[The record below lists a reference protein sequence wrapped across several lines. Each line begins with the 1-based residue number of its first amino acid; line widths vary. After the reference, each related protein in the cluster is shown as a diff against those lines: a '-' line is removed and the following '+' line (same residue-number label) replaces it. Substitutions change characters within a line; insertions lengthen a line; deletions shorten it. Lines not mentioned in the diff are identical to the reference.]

1 VKEIVRYLGS
11 LPRPI
16 QPNCEPGHYYLLNN
30 YNPGYFGDGS
40 NAYTD
45 HNVNNTPFTIPPVN
59 QRSIADVFTEKGVS
73 WKYYG
78 DQWDSYLKDKYQ
90 LNFGTVGA
98 ASDQYCNICNPFQYQ
113 EQVMGDASVR
123 TAHLKDTIDFYNDIK
138 NGTLPAVSY
147 VKPSGWVDGHPASS
161 KWNLFEGFVKK
172 IVDEVKANK
181 ELWESTAIFVTVD
194 EGGGYYDSGYVQA
207 LDYFGDGTRI
217 PLIVVSPFTK
227 PGHISHSYT
236 DHVSILKFIEY
247 NWDLPTISK
256 RSRDN
261 LPNPKHELGNPYV
274 PVNSPAIGDLRDLF
288 QFPATR

>member
-1 VKEIVRYLGS
+1 
-11 LPRPI
+11 
-16 QPNCEPGHYYLLNN
+16 
-30 YNPGYFGDGS
+30 
-40 NAYTD
+40 
-45 HNVNNTPFTIPPVN
+45 
-59 QRSIADVFTEKGVS
+59 
-73 WKYYG
+73 
-78 DQWDSYLKDKYQ
+78 
-90 LNFGTVGA
+90 
-98 ASDQYCNICNPFQYQ
+98 
-113 EQVMGDASVR
+113 MGDAAVR
-123 TAHLKDTIDFYNDIK
+123 TAHLKDTIDLYNDIK

-172 IVDEVKANK
+172 IVDEVQGNK

-261 LPNPKHELGNPYV
+261 LPNPKAEAGNPYV
-274 PVNSPAIGDLRDLF
+274 PANSPAIGDLRDLF
-288 QFPATR
+288 QFPASH